1 MTNKVDGR
9 IWGEGPE
16 QKEMEIEKEGQ
27 CSSRMVSKKGKE
39 GWQELRLERNEG
51 GVCVCVCV

>member
-1 MTNKVDGR
+1 MDGR

-16 QKEMEIEKEGQ
+16 QKEMEREKEGQ